1 MGESRST
8 PWLTANVSIICSHK
22 GILDLVRFYV
32 GYCRFTYHANEI
44 IENLCKK
51 PVINKTRHYVTHG
64 NHTWEID
71 EFHNE
76 NQGLIVAEI
85 ELTTLDEEFTKPNW
99 IGNEV
104 TNDLRYYNNN
114 LANNPYSEWTKDMS

>member
-1 MGESRST
+1 M
-8 PWLTANVSIICSHK
+8 
-22 GILDLVRFYV
+22 DD
-32 GYCRFTYHANEI
+32 ANEI

-51 PVINKTRHYVTHG
+51 PVINKTRHFVIHG

-85 ELTTLDEEFTKPNW
+85 ELTTLDEQFTKPNW

-114 LANNPYSEWTKDMS
+114 LANNPYSEWTKDII

>member
-1 MGESRST
+1 M
-8 PWLTANVSIICSHK
+8 
-22 GILDLVRFYV
+22 DD
-32 GYCRFTYHANEI
+32 ANEI

-51 PVINKTRHYVTHG
+51 PVINKTRHFVTHG

-85 ELTTLDEEFTKPNW
+85 ELTTLDEEFTKPDW
-99 IGNEV
+99 IGNDV

-114 LANNPYSEWTKDMS
+114 LANNPYLQWTKDISYTQDKIII